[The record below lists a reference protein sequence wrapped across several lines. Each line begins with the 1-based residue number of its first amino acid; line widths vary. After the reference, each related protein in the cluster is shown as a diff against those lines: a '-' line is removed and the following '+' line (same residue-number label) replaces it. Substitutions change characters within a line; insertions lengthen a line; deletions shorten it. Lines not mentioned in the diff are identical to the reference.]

1 MVGNTFVT
9 PLVFRMFTGGTIAYH
24 QVICLGS
31 LLPAYAI
38 KKTKQ
43 KVSSKGIDK
52 LKQIYM
58 VYIFIFK

>member
-1 MVGNTFVT
+1 MVGYTFVT

-43 KVSSKGIDK
+43 KVSSKGIE

>member
-43 KVSSKGIDK
+43 KVSSKGIE